1 MIGIDDST
9 HLLYEGESTYGHGL
23 WPTPFLTTATLISN
37 PDDWA
42 RIPASRRFSDAKL
55 LFREDS
61 FDPVTRVRRG
71 RLYEWAKDCNRQM
84 WHVPAHPA
92 FPSNRDGMK
101 EDGLFHPSLYT
112 YRPVWAFPGARD
124 LRRQLIVLGSTDAM
138 TIWRVLSAETS
149 AFGEIVLTLRAR
161 STLGALP
168 DLVEDAIPQ
177 EGRAEVLSQV
187 DRVGNAEF
195 RSSADDVA
203 EACRA
208 AFTVV
213 LREWLRSI
221 GIASEDLA
229 GKDIGMLLQSL
240 EQARPGKDFGVIKA
254 VAKIVQIFHS
264 RAKPNEK
271 ERLGIRAISED
282 DAQMLL
288 QNLGFLL
295 REIKWAK
302 A

>member
-1 MIGIDDST
+1 MIGIDEST
-9 HLLYEGESTYGHGL
+9 HLLYEGDSTYGNGV
-23 WPTPFLTTATLISN
+23 WPTPILTTATLISKQ
-37 PDDWA
+37 DDWA
-42 RIPASRRFSDAKL
+42 RVPASRHLSDAKL

-71 RLYEWAKDCNRQM
+71 RLYERGDGVATQT

-92 FPSNRDGMK
+92 CPSNRNGIRD
-101 EDGLFHPSLYT
+101 DGLFHPTLYT
-112 YRPVWAFPGARD
+112 YRSVWTLPNDPEFS
-124 LRRQLIVLGSTDAM
+124 RQLIVLGSTSAM
-138 TIWRVLSAETS
+138 SVWRLLSAETN

-168 DLVEDAIPQ
+168 EVIEDAIPQ
-177 EGRAEVLSQV
+177 EGRGEILGLL
-187 DRVGNAEF
+187 DRVGNAAF
-195 RSSADDVA
+195 RSGADDVA

-221 GIASEDLA
+221 GIAAKDLA
-229 GKDIGMLLQSL
+229 GKDVGKLLQCL
-240 EQARPGKDFGVIKA
+240 EQDTLNTEFGLIRSVAR
-254 VAKIVQIFHS
+254 IVQIFHS
-264 RAKPNEK
+264 RAKPNER
-271 ERLGIRAISED
+271 ERLGTRTISED

-295 REIKWAK
+295 REINWAK

>member
-1 MIGIDDST
+1 MIGIDEST
-9 HLLYEGESTYGHGL
+9 HLLYEGDSTYGNGV
-23 WPTPFLTTATLISN
+23 WPTPILTTATIISSEG
-37 PDDWA
+37 DWT
-42 RIPASRRFSDAKL
+42 RIPSCRRFSDAKL

-71 RLYEWAKDCNRQM
+71 RLYEWDHNCVKQT

-92 FPSNRDGMK
+92 CPSNRNGMR
-101 EDGLFHPSLYT
+101 EDGLFHPTLYT
-112 YRPVWAFPGARD
+112 FQPVWTLLGDRD
-124 LRRQLIVLGSTDAM
+124 LSRQLIVLGSNDAM
-138 TIWRVLSAETS
+138 TVWRMLSAES
-149 AFGEIVLTLRAR
+149 NAFGEIVLTLRAR

-168 DLVEDAIPQ
+168 EIVEDAIPQ
-177 EGRAEVLSQV
+177 EGRAEILSLL
-187 DRVGNAEF
+187 DRVDNAAF
-195 RSSADDVA
+195 RSGADDVA

-221 GIASEDLA
+221 GVAASDLA
-229 GKDIGMLLQSL
+229 GKDVGKLLQCL
-240 EQARPGKDFGVIKA
+240 EQDTLITDFGLIKA
-254 VAKIVQIFHS
+254 VAKIVQLFHS

-271 ERLGIRAISED
+271 ERLGTRAISED